1 MLGLIIRPVGVGQQC
16 NRLPDGPRTKEPSI
30 DLTNTKVRWPCNAQ
44 HQSVHSCSV
53 FMYFHLDLCNDCYV
67 CIFFIV
73 CGLHTHTKLEVLVQ
87 HIHHTVFVFFL
98 CVRLFLFFCTYL
110 LTLPKLKHGHWQ
122 CTMHRTTIS
131 RTKVTSTSTS
141 SSSSMFPPSNK
152 IA

>member
-1 MLGLIIRPVGVGQQC
+1 
-16 NRLPDGPRTKEPSI
+16 
-30 DLTNTKVRWPCNAQ
+30 
-44 HQSVHSCSV
+44 
-53 FMYFHLDLCNDCYV
+53 MYFHLDLCNDCYV

-122 CTMHRTTIS
+122 CTMHTDYNFKNKSDQHHQHQQQLKYVSSVKQDCMKKQFFRTLAFGIGYYEY
-131 RTKVTSTSTS
+131 VLHICWCQ
-141 SSSSMFPPSNK
+141 PS
-152 IA
+152 